1 MFFHGPIA
9 NIKYAVISKIGASAG
24 ANKVFAIVGGAVFTD
39 RFAESHHRPKCEW
52 DFYIGVDYG
61 LSTLFC

>member
-24 ANKVFAIVGGAVFTD
+24 ANKVLAYSQLSAAQFSLTGLQNHTIVPSANGIFTL
-39 RFAESHHRPKCEW
+39 
-52 DFYIGVDYG
+52 G
-61 LSTLFC
+61 